1 MAVIIH
7 PFEYFGDVVL
17 GNGDFPQ
24 SQLPQRIIAEAKRLV
39 ICDGAANAFVPTG
52 LPFDVIIGDGDSIS
66 PELRARFA
74 ERVIIVS
81 DQETNDQTK
90 AVNYL
95 AKQGVTQITVVGA
108 TGQREDHSMGNI
120 SLTMEYLKRGLD
132 VRIFSN
138 HGVFVPVRGNCVLKT
153 TIGRQISI
161 FNFGCK
167 QMSADG
173 LKYAIKPFVS
183 LWEGTL
189 NEVTDSEVRI
199 EADGCYLLYVAY

>member
-1 MAVIIH
+1 MATKIN

-24 SQLPQRIIAEAKRLV
+24 CQLPQRIIADAKRLV

-66 PELRARFA
+66 SELRTQYADRL
-74 ERVIIVS
+74 IIVS

-95 AKQGVTQITVVGA
+95 ASQGVKQITVVGA

-120 SLTMEYLKRGLD
+120 SLTMEYLKRGLE

-138 HGVFVPVRGNCVLKT
+138 HGVFVPVKGNCVLT
-153 TIGRQISI
+153 TSVGRQISI

-167 QMSADG
+167 QMSAEG
-173 LKYAIKPFVS
+173 LKYAIRPFMS

-189 NEVTDSEVRI
+189 NEVAAEEVTI
-199 EADGCYLLYVAY
+199 TADGYYLLYVAY